1 MNYAIQAEMAIGL
14 FVGLHRV
21 PKTQPRCFFGHNF
34 GKRTLIF
41 TIILSL

>member
-1 MNYAIQAEMAIGL
+1 MNYAIHAEIAIGL
-14 FVGLHRV
+14 FVHRV